1 MAMTRGITTGLAALM
16 AAVTLQACGGSE
28 APARPEVRIDP
39 ATAAV
44 VNGEP
49 IYIID
54 VELEALAQGLI
65 ERGENFEPTHPEF
78 ARVLDQL
85 IDQTLMA
92 QEAEARGLDQDEQA
106 RHRLEIA
113 RERILG
119 NLLLESL
126 VASEVTQGA
135 IRDMYEEQVAL
146 QQLGDEVR
154 LAQIVTETEAEANEV
169 KAKLDAGEA
178 FATLAFQYST
188 DLRTR
193 AEGGELGWVAVDR
206 LDPELVGEV
215 GNTPVGNVSDPF
227 ETESGWVILKL
238 NDRRQEAPKTFE
250 EMRPDI
256 VKFMTLTQ
264 ISKILRDLRA
274 EGQIEVMDLPD
285 AVAADEDD
293 AE

>member
-1 MAMTRGITTGLAALM
+1 MAISRMFAFALALSPAMTGLS
-16 AAVTLQACGGSE
+16 ACGGNEE
-28 APARPEVRIDP
+28 APRPEVRIDP

-44 VNGEP
+44 VNGEA

-85 IDQTLMA
+85 IDQRLMA
-92 QEAEARGLDQDEQA
+92 QEAEARSLDRDEQA
-106 RHRLEIA
+106 RHRLQIA

-126 VASEVTQGA
+126 VADEVTSGA
-135 IRDMYEEQVAL
+135 IRDMYEEQVSL

-154 LAQIVTETEAEANEV
+154 LAQIVTETEAEAKEV
-169 KAKLDAGEA
+169 AEKLASGED
-178 FATLAFQYST
+178 FATLAFQYSS

-193 AEGGELGWVAVDR
+193 AEGGELGWVAIDR

-215 GNTPVGNVSDPF
+215 GNTSVGDVSAPF
-227 ETESGWVILKL
+227 ETNSGWVILKL
-238 NDRRQEAPKTFE
+238 NDRRKEAPKTFE

-274 EGQIEVMDLPD
+274 EGQIEIMPLPD
-285 AVAADEDD
+285 RASGDEDTGQ
-293 AE
+293 